1 MDIILIKFEP
11 LSWFDGHET
20 SSDIGQ
26 LNFFTTKCRH
36 RTWDIFF
43 RWTRTWLAPFYRR
56 FSYGLRH
63 IENYVQRKKS
73 VFFWDQSLVS
83 QNRTILHSL
92 TLTHSDHRGALQKSA
107 QFWLSTSGSRQVTRF
122 FVTIWLGWWHWFVW
136 FRTRVAIKS
145 ESHVPHSPQLYVG
158 FKHVLH
164 RYTTLVNQTILLHW
178 VNY

>member
-1 MDIILIKFEP
+1 MSPSYMGYLFQMDQDMAGTFLPTLFIW
-11 LSWFDGHET
+11 SQT
-20 SSDIGQ
+20 
-26 LNFFTTKCRH
+26 H
-36 RTWDIFF
+36 RELCPT
-43 RWTRTWLAPFYRR
+43 
-56 FSYGLRH
+56 
-63 IENYVQRKKS
+63 QKS
-73 VFFWDQSLVS
+73 VFFWDQPLVS